1 MEITMTEKTK
11 ILATEVQLQAASY
24 GAAAFFDGVQADTA
38 ILESEGRRAAATIKM
53 QGVVDALQG
62 FDIQAGDA
70 RNNPVIRAYSDS
82 LLKAGYAKGSV
93 TNALTLFRKSVHA
106 GIWLTFRPS
115 EFDAKLAE
123 RSKKVEPEA
132 SNPAKPATP
141 PTKRGPGKTM
151 SDLDKFDRD
160 MKRIAGNT
168 MLPKTVEKSFTKD
181 EWQIVKLWLLSTG
194 LEESDI
200 QTCKNFRTTSLGD
213 LGKGKGSTPKKSKK
227 SKVVEIDETDLE
239 DMEDTAA

>member
-1 MEITMTEKTK
+1 MTEKTK
-11 ILATEVQLQAASY
+11 ILATEVQVQAASY
-24 GAAAFFDGVQADTA
+24 GAEAFYEGSKEDAI

-53 QGVVDALQG
+53 QGVIDALQG
-62 FDIQAGDA
+62 FDINAGDA

-123 RSKKVEPEA
+123 RSKKLEPEA
-132 SNPAKPATP
+132 SNTAKPATP

-160 MKRIAGNT
+160 IKRVAGNT

-200 QTCKNFRTTSLGD
+200 QTCKNFRAISLLD
-213 LGKGKGSTPKKSKK
+213 LGKDSAPKKSGKK
-227 SKVVEIDETDLE
+227 SKVVEIDETDIEEVEELGF
-239 DMEDTAA
+239 